1 MQWILFVLVISL
13 AVGAARG
20 GKLRNLTEIRV
31 ISWWLLPLGFV
42 ILAASGFTPDEY
54 GELAVWL
61 VLVSYV
67 PLLLFVWLNRDLTGI
82 WIAGVG
88 ILMNFSVIAV
98 NGGMPVLEEAA
109 RLAGETGQLILD
121 TKHVLLTDETHLP
134 FLADIIPLPGAVLSL
149 GDVFLAIGVGV
160 FLEDQM
166 RQPLTLFA
174 HRVTG
179 IPGSAADHGVSDQ

>member
-1 MQWILFVLVISL
+1 MQWMALVLVISI
-13 AVGAARG
+13 AVGFIRG

-31 ISWWLLPLGFV
+31 TMWWLLPLGFL
-42 ILAASGFTPDEY
+42 ILAGSNLVHTNNK
-54 GELAVWL
+54 ELGVAL
-61 VLVSYV
+61 ILGSYL

-82 WIAGVG
+82 WIAGMG
-88 ILMNFSVIAV
+88 ILMNFTVISL
-98 NGGMPVLEEAA
+98 NGGMPVLAEAA
-109 RLAGETGQLILD
+109 QIAGSGGNLVLD
-121 TKHVLLTDETHLP
+121 AKHVLLTESTRLP

-149 GDVFLAIGVGV
+149 GDVFLVIGVGA

-179 IPGSAADHGVSDQ
+179 VPGSASEPKN